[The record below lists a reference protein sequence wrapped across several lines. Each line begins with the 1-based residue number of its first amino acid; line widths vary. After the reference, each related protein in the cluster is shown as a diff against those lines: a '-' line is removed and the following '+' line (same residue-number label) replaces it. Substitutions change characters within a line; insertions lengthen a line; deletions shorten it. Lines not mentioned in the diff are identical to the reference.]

1 MDKSKRLAVFLSA
14 IILSSL
20 IGLAIATQQVA
31 YTCEYDSALREGI
44 SITDNFILYKQ
55 CMFIFWYIK
64 LQSVI
69 PTILSDAENSIY
81 ICMLIGITTAFFIIR
96 RKNINT
102 THGSASWGDK
112 KDIKKA
118 HLRAK
123 EGVILGINP
132 FTYTKNLIF
141 KQTYLLQYDIN
152 EKSHILLVA
161 PTRSGKGVSTIVPT
175 LLTWRESV
183 FVLDIKGG
191 ENWHLTAAYRK
202 KGLKQKVLKFDPL
215 STDGTTA
222 RWNPLAEIRYRTDR
236 EYTDVMTIANMIADP
251 TGKMS
256 SDPKSK
262 HWVVTSSALIE
273 AVIVHLLY
281 MHDRE
286 HRPVPNM
293 GDVARF
299 IASPSRS
306 FDEAINEMMYYPH
319 ITPDEAFSDDNI
331 LEKIYGDYVEINDFN
346 VAFTETEQ
354 TDTLKLRKIR
364 SEILS
369 IPEKDL
375 DNNPYYSDYSKF
387 LSLSEIKEYFKN
399 NYKDLDFTVKPYC
412 YLLTHPRVASGAYT
426 MSSRPSEEQGSVL
439 STAQTGF
446 QLYQDPVVSK
456 NTAVSDFKLED
467 IMDYEKPVS
476 LYLVAA
482 PSNRN
487 TLQPMFRLMLD
498 FILRRNMETSASKS
512 KHKCLL
518 LLDEFPQIGKI
529 DQFEM
534 AIATMAGYQLRS
546 LIIVQALNQLYDIYG
561 KNTSI
566 IDNCAVR
573 VFHTPNNLETQK
585 AVSSML
591 GSETIT
597 VTSKSETGN
606 LFKKNTSWQSTA
618 RELLK
623 PDEVGKMPKD
633 KEIVF
638 VSGQKPILAKKLF
651 YYMVPF
657 FQQRVSETQV
667 TQGGKTRYVPNKK
680 YPSADEYS
688 MKSDSCT
695 VVDSYVNLLPKET
708 KGLKDLVGAAKI
720 NKAVKKPKPSIVKD
734 KIQQLLNSIF
744 TLIGKKI
751 KTVMPTKKVLT
762 KEEIKQR
769 IKPEDNLP
777 QEPSVA
783 DFDIAEVQKGNNE
796 IMDKES
802 KTAEDKDIMDMLK
815 GHNTTIDTGFDD
827 LVVAAPNPANEL
839 KSEIE
844 KTDIIDENEPGKFD
858 KTFDDDEKPT
868 LTTHDEQKT
877 EEKFSEGFDEEIS
890 SGETSVPEK
899 DEKTSEMNITDIGPK
914 EVINCKSE
922 DDIKQAETV
931 TEAVAV
937 IKNEAIQEIDKS
949 KKIELEKEI
958 NTVLKDNTIK
968 PSDTEH
974 VETIP
979 ADNNEIAEKTIPV
992 EISETVEMVKNDVVQ
1007 KTEPIKETAPK
1018 KVIRH
1023 KFIRRKQTP
1032 SVSENEKQMLEI
1044 LASVGIT
1051 SPTELKLYLTL
1062 LAMNE
1067 EDIKRKIADYIKELE
1082 DLYELYRELEAA

>member
-31 YTCEYDSALREGI
+31 YACEYDSALGEGI
-44 SITDNFILYKQ
+44 SVTDNFILYKPW
-55 CMFIFWYIK
+55 MFIFWYIK

-81 ICMLIGITTAFFIIR
+81 ICMLIGITTAFFIIK
-96 RKNINT
+96 RKNVDT
-102 THGSASWGDK
+102 THGSASWGGK

-118 HLRAK
+118 RLRAK

-299 IASPSRS
+299 IASPSRN

-319 ITPDEAFSDDNI
+319 ITPEEAFSDDNI

-346 VAFTETEQ
+346 AAFTETEQ
-354 TDTLKLRKIR
+354 TDTLKLRSIR

-369 IPEKDL
+369 IPAIDL

-387 LSLSEIKEYFKN
+387 LSLSEIKEYFKD
-399 NYKDLDFTVKPYC
+399 NYKNLDFTVKPYC

-426 MSSRPSEEQGSVL
+426 MASRPSEEQGSVL

-467 IMDYEKPVS
+467 IMNYDKPVS

-498 FILRRNMETSASKS
+498 FILRRNMESSASKS

-573 VFHTPNNLETQK
+573 VFHTPNNHETQK

-606 LFKKNTSWQSTA
+606 LFKKNTSWQSTS

-667 TQGGKTRYVPNKK
+667 TEGNRTRYVPNKK
-680 YPSADEYS
+680 YPPADEYS

-708 KGLKDLVGAAKI
+708 KSLKDFVGAAKI
-720 NKAVKKPKPSIVKD
+720 NKAVKKPKLSTVKD
-734 KIQQLLNSIF
+734 KIQHLLGNVLA
-744 TLIGKKI
+744 LIGTKK
-751 KTVMPTKKVLT
+751 KTVKKALT
-762 KEEIKQR
+762 KDEIKQR
-769 IKPEDNLP
+769 IKPENDLP
-777 QEPSVA
+777 QMPSAA
-783 DFDIAEVQKGNNE
+783 DFDIAEIQKGNDE
-796 IMDKES
+796 IMDKEPN
-802 KTAEDKDIMDMLK
+802 TAEDKDIMEMLK
-815 GHNTTIDTGFDD
+815 GHNATIDIGFDD
-827 LVVAAPNPANEL
+827 LVAVPNPTNEP
-839 KSEIE
+839 KSETE
-844 KTDIIDENEPGKFD
+844 KTDIDGNEPEKFD
-858 KTFDDDEKPT
+858 KTFDDEEKPT
-868 LTTHDEQKT
+868 SITDNEQKT
-877 EEKFSEGFDEEIS
+877 EEKFSEGFDEDILAE
-890 SGETSVPEK
+890 ETAVPQEN
-899 DEKTSEMNITDIGPK
+899 EKTSEINIAEVELEEIINSKPNNDVIEPDDVDNNKAVEKSVATDNEDIP
-914 EVINCKSE
+914 EVEKAIANE
-922 DDIKQAETV
+922 DKQVEVAVIDSNEATKETV
-931 TEAVAV
+931 TTDNEDISEPIKVV
-937 IKNEAIQEIDKS
+937 KNE
-949 KKIELEKEI
+949 
-958 NTVLKDNTIK
+958 
-968 PSDTEH
+968 
-974 VETIP
+974 
-979 ADNNEIAEKTIPV
+979 
-992 EISETVEMVKNDVVQ
+992 VVQ
-1007 KTEPIKETAPK
+1007 KTEPIKKTAPK
-1018 KVIRH
+1018 KVIRR
-1023 KFIRRKQTP
+1023 KFIKRKQTP
-1032 SVSENEKQMLEI
+1032 SVSDGEKQMLEI
-1044 LASVGIT
+1044 LSSAGIT
-1051 SPTELKLYLTL
+1051 TPDELKLYL
-1062 LAMNE
+1062 AISVINE
-1067 EDIKRKIADYIKELE
+1067 EDIKEKIATYQKELE
-1082 DLYELYRELEAA
+1082 DLYELYSELEAA

>member
-31 YTCEYDSALREGI
+31 YTCEYDSALGEGI
-44 SITDNFILYKQ
+44 SVTDNFILYKPW
-55 CMFIFWYIK
+55 MFIFWYIK

-81 ICMLIGITTAFFIIR
+81 ICMLIGITTAFFIIK
-96 RKNINT
+96 RKNVDT
-102 THGSASWGDK
+102 THGSASWGGK

-118 HLRAK
+118 RLRAK

-299 IASPSRS
+299 IASPSRN

-319 ITPDEAFSDDNI
+319 ITPEEAFSDDNI

-346 VAFTETEQ
+346 AAFTETEQ
-354 TDTLKLRKIR
+354 TDTLKLRSIR

-369 IPEKDL
+369 IPAIDL

-387 LSLSEIKEYFKN
+387 LSLSEIKEYFKD
-399 NYKDLDFTVKPYC
+399 NYKNLDFTVKPYC

-426 MSSRPSEEQGSVL
+426 MASRPSEEQGSVL

-467 IMDYEKPVS
+467 IMNYDKPVS

-498 FILRRNMETSASKS
+498 FILRRNMESSASKS

-606 LFKKNTSWQSTA
+606 LFKKNTSWQSTS

-667 TQGGKTRYVPNKK
+667 TEGNRTRYVPNKK
-680 YPSADEYS
+680 YPPADEYS

-708 KGLKDLVGAAKI
+708 KSLKDFVGAAKI
-720 NKAVKKPKPSIVKD
+720 NKAVKKPKLSTVKD
-734 KIQQLLNSIF
+734 KIQHLLGNVLA
-744 TLIGKKI
+744 LIGTKK
-751 KTVMPTKKVLT
+751 KTV
-762 KEEIKQR
+762 
-769 IKPEDNLP
+769 
-777 QEPSVA
+777 
-783 DFDIAEVQKGNNE
+783 
-796 IMDKES
+796 
-802 KTAEDKDIMDMLK
+802 
-815 GHNTTIDTGFDD
+815 
-827 LVVAAPNPANEL
+827 
-839 KSEIE
+839 
-844 KTDIIDENEPGKFD
+844 
-858 KTFDDDEKPT
+858 
-868 LTTHDEQKT
+868 
-877 EEKFSEGFDEEIS
+877 
-890 SGETSVPEK
+890 
-899 DEKTSEMNITDIGPK
+899 
-914 EVINCKSE
+914 
-922 DDIKQAETV
+922 
-931 TEAVAV
+931 
-937 IKNEAIQEIDKS
+937 KN
-949 KKIELEKEI
+949 
-958 NTVLKDNTIK
+958 
-968 PSDTEH
+968 
-974 VETIP
+974 
-979 ADNNEIAEKTIPV
+979 
-992 EISETVEMVKNDVVQ
+992 
-1007 KTEPIKETAPK
+1007 
-1018 KVIRH
+1018 
-1023 KFIRRKQTP
+1023 RRK
-1032 SVSENEKQMLEI
+1032 V
-1044 LASVGIT
+1044 
-1051 SPTELKLYLTL
+1051 
-1062 LAMNE
+1062 
-1067 EDIKRKIADYIKELE
+1067 
-1082 DLYELYRELEAA
+1082 

>member
-1 MDKSKRLAVFLSA
+1 MDKSKRLTVFLSA

-31 YTCEYDSALREGI
+31 YTCEYDNALGEGI
-44 SITDNFILYKQ
+44 SVTDNFILYKPW
-55 CMFIFWYIK
+55 MFIFWYIK

-81 ICMLIGITTAFFIIR
+81 ICMLIGITAAFFIIR
-96 RKNINT
+96 RKNVDT
-102 THGSASWGDK
+102 THGSASWGSK

-299 IASPSRS
+299 IASPSRN

-346 VAFTETEQ
+346 SAFKETEQ
-354 TDTLKLRKIR
+354 TDTLKLRSIR

-369 IPEKDL
+369 IPAIDL

-387 LSLSEIKEYFKN
+387 LSLSEIKEYFKD
-399 NYKDLDFTVKPYC
+399 NYKNLDFTVKPYC

-426 MSSRPSEEQGSVL
+426 MASRPSEEQGSVL

-467 IMDYEKPVS
+467 IMNYDKPVS

-498 FILRRNMETSASKS
+498 FILRRNMESSASKS

-606 LFKKNTSWQSTA
+606 LFKKNTSWQSTS

-667 TQGGKTRYVPNKK
+667 TEGNRTRYVPNKK
-680 YPSADEYS
+680 YPPADEYS
-688 MKSDSCT
+688 MKSDTCT

-708 KGLKDLVGAAKI
+708 KGLKDLVASTKI
-720 NKAVKKPKPSIVKD
+720 NKAVQKPKLFMLKNKLKS
-734 KIQQLLNSIF
+734 LFGSS
-744 TLIGKKI
+744 T
-751 KTVMPTKKVLT
+751 KTKEVTPTKKVLT

-769 IKPEDNLP
+769 IKPEPDLP
-777 QEPSVA
+777 QEIETA
-783 DFDIAEVQKGNNE
+783 DFAIDEIQKGNDE
-796 IMDKES
+796 IMDKEPN
-802 KTAEDKDIMDMLK
+802 TAEDKDIMDMLK
-815 GHNTTIDTGFDD
+815 EHSTTIDTGFDD
-827 LVVAAPNPANEL
+827 LVAVPNPANEL
-839 KSEIE
+839 KS
-844 KTDIIDENEPGKFD
+844 DIDENEPEKFD
-858 KTFDDDEKPT
+858 KTFDDEDTST
-868 LTTHDEQKT
+868 LMTNDEQKA

-890 SGETSVPEK
+890 AEETAVPEES
-899 DEKTSEMNITDIGPK
+899 EKTSEINITDIKPEEIINSKPK
-914 EVINCKSE
+914 NDVIEADDVDNNKAVEKSVAMDSEDIPEAEEVITNE
-922 DDIKQAETV
+922 DKQVE
-931 TEAVAV
+931 VAV
-937 IKNEAIQEIDKS
+937 IDSNEATKETITTDNEDISEPIYVVKNE
-949 KKIELEKEI
+949 
-958 NTVLKDNTIK
+958 
-968 PSDTEH
+968 
-974 VETIP
+974 
-979 ADNNEIAEKTIPV
+979 
-992 EISETVEMVKNDVVQ
+992 VVQ
-1007 KTEPIKETAPK
+1007 KTEPMKKTAPK
-1018 KVIRH
+1018 KVIRR
-1023 KFIRRKQTP
+1023 KFIKRKQMP
-1032 SVSENEKQMLEI
+1032 SVSEGEKQMLEI
-1044 LASVGIT
+1044 LSSAGIT
-1051 SPTELKLYLTL
+1051 TPDELKLYLAVST
-1062 LAMNE
+1062 MNE
-1067 EDIKRKIADYIKELE
+1067 EDIKEKIATYQKELE
-1082 DLYELYRELEAA
+1082 DLYELYSELEAA

>member
-31 YTCEYDSALREGI
+31 YTCEYDSALGEGI
-44 SITDNFILYKQ
+44 SVTDNFILYKPW
-55 CMFIFWYIK
+55 MFIFWYIK

-81 ICMLIGITTAFFIIR
+81 ICMLIGIMTAFFIIK
-96 RKNINT
+96 RKNVDT
-102 THGSASWGDK
+102 THGSASWGGK

-118 HLRAK
+118 RLRAK

-299 IASPSRS
+299 IASPSRN

-319 ITPDEAFSDDNI
+319 ITPEEAFSDDNI

-346 VAFTETEQ
+346 AAFTETEQ
-354 TDTLKLRKIR
+354 TDTLKLRSIR

-369 IPEKDL
+369 IPAIDL

-387 LSLSEIKEYFKN
+387 LSLSEIKEYFKD
-399 NYKDLDFTVKPYC
+399 NYKNLDFTVKPYC

-426 MSSRPSEEQGSVL
+426 MASRPSEEQGSVL

-467 IMDYEKPVS
+467 IMNYDKPVS

-498 FILRRNMETSASKS
+498 FILRRNMESSASKS

-573 VFHTPNNLETQK
+573 VFHTPNNHETQK

-606 LFKKNTSWQSTA
+606 LFKKNTSWQSTS

-667 TQGGKTRYVPNKK
+667 TEGNRTRYVPNKK
-680 YPSADEYS
+680 YPPADEYS

-708 KGLKDLVGAAKI
+708 KSLKDFVGAAKI
-720 NKAVKKPKPSIVKD
+720 NKAVKKPKLSTVKD
-734 KIQQLLNSIF
+734 KIQHLLGNVLA
-744 TLIGKKI
+744 LIGTKK
-751 KTVMPTKKVLT
+751 KTVKKALT
-762 KEEIKQR
+762 KDEIKQR
-769 IKPEDNLP
+769 IKPENDLP
-777 QEPSVA
+777 QMPSAA
-783 DFDIAEVQKGNNE
+783 DFDIAEIQKGNDE
-796 IMDKES
+796 IMDKEPN
-802 KTAEDKDIMDMLK
+802 TAEDKDIMEMLK
-815 GHNTTIDTGFDD
+815 GHNATIDTGFDD
-827 LVVAAPNPANEL
+827 LVAVPNPTNEP
-839 KSEIE
+839 KSETE
-844 KTDIIDENEPGKFD
+844 KTDIDGNEPEKFD
-858 KTFDDDEKPT
+858 KTFDDEEKPT
-868 LTTHDEQKT
+868 SITDNEQKT
-877 EEKFSEGFDEEIS
+877 EEKFSEGFDEDILAE
-890 SGETSVPEK
+890 ETAVPQEN
-899 DEKTSEMNITDIGPK
+899 EKTSEINIAEVELEEIINSKPNNDVIEPDDVDNNKAVEKSVATDNEDIP
-914 EVINCKSE
+914 EVEKAIANE
-922 DDIKQAETV
+922 DKQVEVAVIDSNEATKETV
-931 TEAVAV
+931 TTDNEDISEPIKVV
-937 IKNEAIQEIDKS
+937 KNE
-949 KKIELEKEI
+949 
-958 NTVLKDNTIK
+958 
-968 PSDTEH
+968 
-974 VETIP
+974 
-979 ADNNEIAEKTIPV
+979 
-992 EISETVEMVKNDVVQ
+992 VVQ
-1007 KTEPIKETAPK
+1007 KTEPIKKTAPK
-1018 KVIRH
+1018 KVIRR
-1023 KFIRRKQTP
+1023 KFIKRKQTP
-1032 SVSENEKQMLEI
+1032 SVSDGEKQMLEI
-1044 LASVGIT
+1044 LSSAGIT
-1051 SPTELKLYLTL
+1051 TPDELKLYL
-1062 LAMNE
+1062 AISVINE
-1067 EDIKRKIADYIKELE
+1067 EDIKEKIATYQKELE
-1082 DLYELYRELEAA
+1082 DLYELYSELEAA

>member
-31 YTCEYDSALREGI
+31 YTCEYDSALGEGI
-44 SITDNFILYKQ
+44 SVTDNFILYKPW
-55 CMFIFWYIK
+55 MFIFWYIK

-81 ICMLIGITTAFFIIR
+81 ICMLIGITTAFFIIK
-96 RKNINT
+96 RKNVDT
-102 THGSASWGDK
+102 THGSASWGGK

-118 HLRAK
+118 RLRAK

-299 IASPSRS
+299 IASPSRN

-319 ITPDEAFSDDNI
+319 ITPEEAFSDDNI

-346 VAFTETEQ
+346 AAFTETEQ
-354 TDTLKLRKIR
+354 TDTLKLRSIR

-369 IPEKDL
+369 IPAIDL

-387 LSLSEIKEYFKN
+387 LSLSEIKEYFKD
-399 NYKDLDFTVKPYC
+399 NYKNLDFTVKPYC

-426 MSSRPSEEQGSVL
+426 MASRPSEEQGSVL

-467 IMDYEKPVS
+467 IMNYDKPVS

-498 FILRRNMETSASKS
+498 FILRRNMESSASKS

-573 VFHTPNNLETQK
+573 VFHTPNNHETQK

-606 LFKKNTSWQSTA
+606 LFKKNTSWQSTS

-667 TQGGKTRYVPNKK
+667 TEGNRTRYVPNKK
-680 YPSADEYS
+680 YPPADEYS

-708 KGLKDLVGAAKI
+708 KSLKDFVGAAKI
-720 NKAVKKPKPSIVKD
+720 NKAVKKPKLSTVKD
-734 KIQQLLNSIF
+734 KIQHLLGNVLA
-744 TLIGKKI
+744 LIGTKK
-751 KTVMPTKKVLT
+751 KTVKKALT
-762 KEEIKQR
+762 KDEIKQR
-769 IKPEDNLP
+769 IKPENDLP
-777 QEPSVA
+777 QMPSAA
-783 DFDIAEVQKGNNE
+783 DFDIAEIQKGNDE
-796 IMDKES
+796 IMDKEPN
-802 KTAEDKDIMDMLK
+802 TAEDKDIMEMLK
-815 GHNTTIDTGFDD
+815 GHNATIDIGFDD
-827 LVVAAPNPANEL
+827 LVAVPNPTNEP
-839 KSEIE
+839 KSETE
-844 KTDIIDENEPGKFD
+844 KTDIDGNEPEKFD
-858 KTFDDDEKPT
+858 KTFDDEEKPT
-868 LTTHDEQKT
+868 SITDNEQKT
-877 EEKFSEGFDEEIS
+877 EEKFSEGFDEDILAE
-890 SGETSVPEK
+890 ETAVPQEN
-899 DEKTSEMNITDIGPK
+899 EKTSEINIAEVELEEIINSKPNNDVIEPDDVDNNKAVEKSVATDNEDIP
-914 EVINCKSE
+914 EVEKAIANE
-922 DDIKQAETV
+922 DKQVEVAVIDSNEATKETV
-931 TEAVAV
+931 TTDNEDISEPIKVV
-937 IKNEAIQEIDKS
+937 KNE
-949 KKIELEKEI
+949 
-958 NTVLKDNTIK
+958 
-968 PSDTEH
+968 
-974 VETIP
+974 
-979 ADNNEIAEKTIPV
+979 
-992 EISETVEMVKNDVVQ
+992 VVQ
-1007 KTEPIKETAPK
+1007 KTEPIKKTAPK
-1018 KVIRH
+1018 KVIRR
-1023 KFIRRKQTP
+1023 KFIKRKQTP
-1032 SVSENEKQMLEI
+1032 SVSDGEKQMLEI
-1044 LASVGIT
+1044 LSSAGIT
-1051 SPTELKLYLTL
+1051 TPDELKLYL
-1062 LAMNE
+1062 AISVINE
-1067 EDIKRKIADYIKELE
+1067 EDIKEKIATYQKELE
-1082 DLYELYRELEAA
+1082 DLYELYSELEAA